1 MQRHQGLLFLW
12 LLCDLYFQ
20 WPLCGLHCLLALLFL
35 WAQWCP
41 CYQLHLCLKQYQ
53 QPLLSLLGLQPLCAP
68 HFLLHLFE
76 MHCQQALLFPWFL
89 CDLYCLW
96 LLCSLH
102 CLLGL
107 LFLWTQ

>member
-1 MQRHQGLLFLW
+1 M
-12 LLCDLYFQ
+12 
-20 WPLCGLHCLLALLFL
+20 
-35 WAQWCP
+35 
-41 CYQLHLCLKQYQ
+41 HLCLKQHHQ
-53 QPLLSLLGLQPLCAP
+53 ALLFLLGLKPLCAP
-68 HFLLHLFE
+68 HFLLHLFG
-76 MHCQQALLFPWFL
+76 MHCLLALLFLWFL